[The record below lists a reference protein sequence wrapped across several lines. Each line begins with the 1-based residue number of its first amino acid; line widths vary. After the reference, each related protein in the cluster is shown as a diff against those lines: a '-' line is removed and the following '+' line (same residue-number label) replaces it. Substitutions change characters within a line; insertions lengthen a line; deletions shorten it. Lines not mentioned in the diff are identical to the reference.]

1 MLSQVW
7 QYIAATAQRGE
18 TAMNDTAVRHAVAV
32 EEVSA
37 EDGRAML
44 NEQTRDKLGISAEE
58 FLRRLDAGDYQNTED
73 ESVLRLVMLAP
84 FGR

>member
-1 MLSQVW
+1 
-7 QYIAATAQRGE
+7 
-18 TAMNDTAVRHAVAV
+18 MNDTAMRDAVEV

-37 EDGRAML
+37 EDGREML
-44 NEQTRDKLGISAEE
+44 NAQTMDKLGIAAEE
-58 FLRRLDAGDYQNTED
+58 FLRRLDHGDYQNTED

>member
-1 MLSQVW
+1 MSRTS
-7 QYIAATAQRGE
+7 YIPAE
-18 TAMNDTAVRHAVAV
+18 VVV
-32 EEVSA
+32 EEMSV

-44 NEQTRDKLGISAEE
+44 HTQTCDKLGIDRQE
-58 FLRRLDAGDYQNTED
+58 FLKRLDAGEYQDTED